1 MDQTNIDN
9 PAWLGRTELLIGSE
23 ALSRLRK
30 TNVLLIGLG
39 GVGSFA
45 GEFLVRSGI
54 GKITIVDGDTV
65 DPTNK
70 NRQLQALDSTAG
82 QPKANLLKARYLDIN
97 PELEI
102 QSFDHF
108 LEPQDID
115 QLLTSEPF
123 DFVLDCIDSVLPK
136 ITLLSTARKHKVKI
150 YSSMGAGGKMDP
162 SKIRVA
168 DLYQTK
174 ECKFAQQV
182 RKQLKKIDK
191 RKGII
196 AIYSEEIQPKAAL
209 KYTDGSKYK
218 KSYYGTISYMPAL
231 FGLTMASEVIR
242 KVVGA
247 GEIVE

>member
-1 MDQTNIDN
+1 LDQINIDN
-9 PAWLGRTELLIGSE
+9 PTWLGRTELLIGPQ
-23 ALSRLRK
+23 ALLRLRK

-97 PELEI
+97 PQLEI
-102 QSFDHF
+102 QSFDRF

-182 RKQLKKIDK
+182 RKQLKRIDK

-247 GEIVE
+247 GEIV

>member
-1 MDQTNIDN
+1 
-9 PAWLGRTELLIGSE
+9 
-23 ALSRLRK
+23 
-30 TNVLLIGLG
+30 
-39 GVGSFA
+39 
-45 GEFLVRSGI
+45 
-54 GKITIVDGDTV
+54 
-65 DPTNK
+65 
-70 NRQLQALDSTAG
+70 
-82 QPKANLLKARYLDIN
+82 
-97 PELEI
+97 
-102 QSFDHF
+102 
-108 LEPQDID
+108 
-115 QLLTSEPF
+115 
-123 DFVLDCIDSVLPK
+123 
-136 ITLLSTARKHKVKI
+136 
-150 YSSMGAGGKMDP
+150 MGAGGKMDP

-242 KVVGA
+242 KVVGV

>member
-82 QPKANLLKARYLDIN
+82 QPKANLLKTRYLDIN
-97 PELEI
+97 PQLEI
-102 QSFDHF
+102 QSFDRF

-242 KVVGA
+242 KVVGV